1 MHRRAETKREN
12 RDNCRTQTV
21 LSERDHGYLAVLKEG
36 KLEMISVEDLD
47 HDKICRLKE
56 TYALRSF
63 EEIRKEE
70 LLSDNPCYQ
79 IQMLNKTKNG
89 EKDKNILKCKNL
101 HKALKIRKSWY
112 RGNRIFGRNI
122 FYYRREW
129 SREVHIH

>member
-1 MHRRAETKREN
+1 
-12 RDNCRTQTV
+12 
-21 LSERDHGYLAVLKEG
+21 
-36 KLEMISVEDLD
+36 MISVEDLD

-89 EKDKNILKCKNL
+89 EK
-101 HKALKIRKSWY
+101 
-112 RGNRIFGRNI
+112 G
-122 FYYRREW
+122 
-129 SREVHIH
+129 

>member
-1 MHRRAETKREN
+1 MDYLGCFKRRKTGN
-12 RDNCRTQTV
+12 DLC
-21 LSERDHGYLAVLKEG
+21 G
-36 KLEMISVEDLD
+36 DLD

-89 EKDKNILKCKNL
+89 EKDKNIFKM
-101 HKALKIRKSWY
+101 
-112 RGNRIFGRNI
+112 
-122 FYYRREW
+122 
-129 SREVHIH
+129 

>member
-1 MHRRAETKREN
+1 M
-12 RDNCRTQTV
+12 D
-21 LSERDHGYLAVLKEG
+21 YLAVLKEG

-89 EKDKNILKCKNL
+89 EKDKNILKCKKIL
-101 HKALKIRKSWY
+101 HKALKIRKSWISGKSDFRKEY
-112 RGNRIFGRNI
+112 ILL
-122 FYYRREW
+122 
-129 SREVHIH
+129 